1 MTALPVVL
9 LLALS
14 ADPSAA
20 ASTTTG
26 PSHGAK
32 AAEAPKGAKAGP
44 DVEGAYAAGVMLSRN
59 FRGLHLSTAEI
70 EALQRGLGDSLG
82 RKKAV
87 DVDASARK
95 GMAFLDA
102 RYAQVL
108 EANKKSS
115 AAFVAKAAARPG
127 AEKTASGLVYEKI
140 AEGTGPS
147 PTKGDTA
154 RTKVDGRTWEGAVF
168 DSSEKR
174 GVADA
179 PIARVFPCLG
189 EALQRM
195 KAGGRAKV
203 TCPPALAFGDEGI
216 PPLIPPGAAVELV
229 IELVSFAPTPTPPPG
244 QMPAGH
250 GAMPSGPGGMPPRPA
265 K

>member
-147 PTKGDTA
+147 PTKGGHGA
-154 RTKVDGRTWEGAVF
+154 YQGRRPHLGR
-168 DSSEKR
+168 R
-174 GVADA
+174 GV
-179 PIARVFPCLG
+179 RLLG
-189 EALQRM
+189 EARGRRRADR
-195 KAGGRAKV
+195 AGVSVPRR
-203 TCPPALAFGDEGI
+203 
-216 PPLIPPGAAVELV
+216 GAAAHE
-229 IELVSFAPTPTPPPG
+229 
-244 QMPAGH
+244 
-250 GAMPSGPGGMPPRPA
+250 GGGTGEGLSLIHI
-265 K
+265 